1 METTTA
7 HDIDRRLAEMVRRE
21 RHLVVQ
27 FVLELADFARRE
39 LHRELGYPS
48 LFYYC
53 LRQLGL
59 SRSSAF
65 RRSEAA
71 ALVNRFPA
79 VAEAFRDG
87 RLSLRSLVE
96 LREVFTEEN
105 HAQVLA
111 RAAGM
116 TQEEAQLLAVE
127 YKPRPTPRDVVR
139 ALPLKESSHM
149 LSATLVSAGTSTAM
163 SGGAPAVSAE
173 TGHHPAIVSVTP
185 LTTQLRRLN
194 VTVSADFIAELE
206 QARAALSHAIPDG
219 DFEQVVREGLKLILE
234 RHRKRKGLTERPR
247 KQPAKVAAASG
258 RHIPAAVRR
267 TVWERDQGR
276 CTWLMG
282 DGKVCGSTRQ
292 VEFDHNLEL
301 VLGGEST
308 PGNLRLLCR
317 SHNLMKAED
326 HLGRGFMAK
335 FRRASRPVG
344 QSP

>member
-1 METTTA
+1 MEKTTA

-27 FVLELADFARRE
+27 FVLELAEFARRD

-53 LRQLGL
+53 LRQLGF

-71 ALVNRFPA
+71 ALVIRFPA

-96 LREVFTEEN
+96 LREVLTEEN
-105 HAQVLA
+105 HPQVLD

-116 TQEEAQLLAVE
+116 TQAEAQLLAVE
-127 YKPRPTPRDVVR
+127 YKPRPVSRDVVR
-139 ALPLKESSHM
+139 PLPMRESNRM
-149 LSATLVSAGTSTAM
+149 LAAT
-163 SGGAPAVSAE
+163 AVSAE
-173 TGHHPAIVSVTP
+173 TKAGSLSVTAVSAETESCPPPDSVRP
-185 LTTQLRRLN
+185 LTLQLRRLN
-194 VTVSADFIAELE
+194 VTVSAEFIAELE
-206 QARAALSHAIPDG
+206 QVRASLSHTVPDG
-219 DFEQVVREGLKLILE
+219 DFERVVREGFRLILE

-247 KQPAKVAAASG
+247 KQPAKVAAAGG
-258 RHIPAAVRR
+258 RYIPAAVRR
-267 TVWERDQGR
+267 TVWERDKGG

-292 VEFDHNLEL
+292 VEFDHNLE
-301 VLGGEST
+301 VALGGEST
-308 PGNLRLLCR
+308 PANIRLLCR
-317 SHNLMKAED
+317 SHNLMKAEE
-326 HLGRGFMAK
+326 HLGRDLMAK
-335 FRRASRPVG
+335 FRRANRPA
-344 QSP
+344 SHAPP